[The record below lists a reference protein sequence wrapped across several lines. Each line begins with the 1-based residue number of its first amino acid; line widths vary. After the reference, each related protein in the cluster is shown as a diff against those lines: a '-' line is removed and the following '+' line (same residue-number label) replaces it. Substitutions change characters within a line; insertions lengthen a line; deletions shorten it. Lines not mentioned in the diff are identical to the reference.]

1 MNNIQSETSQGIIH
15 SNQGENIQYNNTS
28 EEEDSNI
35 IFIDTV
41 FYMLCMFTI
50 IPSLTRCIYVFYIKN
65 RVNEN
70 NNNQVNLI
78 DNVQSLIITDEQPED
93 VCSICLEEFEYNQEL
108 KKLKCNHIF
117 HKECLESWIND
128 KKICPL
134 CRCDI

>member
-1 MNNIQSETSQGIIH
+1 MNYIQQGIIH

-28 EEEDSNI
+28 EDEEDSNI

-41 FYMLCMFTI
+41 FYMLCMITI
-50 IPSLTRCIYVFYIKN
+50 IPSLTRCIYVSYIKN
-65 RVNEN
+65 RVNDN
-70 NNNQVNLI
+70 NNNQVSLI

-134 CRCDI
+134 CRTGIL